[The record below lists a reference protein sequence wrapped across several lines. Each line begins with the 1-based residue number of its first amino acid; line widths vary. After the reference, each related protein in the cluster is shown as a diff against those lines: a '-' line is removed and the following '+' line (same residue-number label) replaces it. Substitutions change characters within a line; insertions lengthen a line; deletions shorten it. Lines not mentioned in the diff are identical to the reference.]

1 MQVFKSKPVTINGLS
16 FPSIQAASIHLDIPE
31 TTLSYRLARG
41 LSIETAE
48 PRRDLRKERLAR
60 CKRGHAFTPENTR
73 VYRSKDGFVCH
84 ICRACETIRKDRYLA
99 RQAALDPNC
108 VKRPRPRPVT
118 INGRTFPS
126 ITQAAAHFR
135 VPVSTVHSRIARGQT
150 MKEALTGRKD

>member
-1 MQVFKSKPVTINGLS
+1 MFKSKPVTINGLS

-73 VYRSKDGFVCH
+73 TDKAGKRF
-84 ICRACETIRKDRYLA
+84 CRTCTTV
-99 RQAALDPNC
+99 RQAVYNRSFKDTYADRTLRPAVR
-108 VKRPRPRPVT
+108 VKPKTRRYCEMCDRWFGKRGDCPECGYPL
-118 INGRTFPS
+118 RT
-126 ITQAAAHFR
+126 AA
-135 VPVSTVHSRIARGQT
+135 
-150 MKEALTGRKD
+150 